1 MDGAGLCSEALAFP
15 IHADDSRI
23 VPMSREPIL
32 IKRYENRRLYD
43 THTSRYV
50 NLEDVARMVRQGL
63 DFRVID
69 AKSGDDQ
76 TRRVLTQII
85 LEEAK
90 KEEGGPPIDFL
101 RQMINAS
108 DRSVRDF
115 LRWYLGQAMDVY
127 RRFQGMMQGGPFQE
141 FQGQL
146 DALAKKWPAAK
157 WNPAGGFT
165 AAWPFGSQ
173 HPNEDEPPEP
183 GPIIEAG
190 PVEEKLVDGEA
201 VDAEVDTEE
210 EEGSTEDLAAEMARE
225 MAELRRRMEE
235 MEEKLSGPAS
245 DDD

>member
-1 MDGAGLCSEALAFP
+1 
-15 IHADDSRI
+15 
-23 VPMSREPIL
+23 MSREPIL

-50 NLEDVARMVRQGL
+50 NLEDMARMVRQGL

-127 RRFQGMMQGGPFQE
+127 RRFQGVMQGGPFQD

-146 DALAKKWPAAK
+146 DALAKKWPASK
-157 WNPAGGFT
+157 WNPASGFT

-173 HPNEDEPPEP
+173 HPNEAEAPETGTEPPP
-183 GPIIEAG
+183 GPMIEAV
-190 PVEEKLVDGEA
+190 PLEEGLDDGEA
-201 VDAEVDTEE
+201 DDPEE
-210 EEGSTEDLAAEMARE
+210 PDSSEDLAAEMARE